1 MATKL
6 RFLRGFVVDLA
17 IVVPRNFFNT
27 ALNAR
32 RCLSDHRQ
40 PLTALWDDLRHI
52 DGRKRI
58 ADMVIEV
65 SNLLEPSMQASLK
78 EEPNQNRKQ
87 NSLDDVYQYVF
98 RKK

>member
-1 MATKL
+1 MKS

-32 RCLSDHRQ
+32 CGLTDHRQ

-52 DGRKRI
+52 DGGKRI

-65 SNLLEPSMQASLK
+65 PDLLEPSLQASLK
-78 EEPNQNRKQ
+78 EEPNENRKQ
-87 NSLDDVYQYVF
+87 NPLDDVYHDMF